1 MQSYRAQS
9 RYLLIFLFKLLRFL
23 HYGRKERSDGIAS
36 QQVRLGRAS
45 MTIISYVHNVEISPL
60 RS

>member
-1 MQSYRAQS
+1 MNKRI
-9 RYLLIFLFKLLRFL
+9 IFPAPL

-45 MTIISYVHNVEISPL
+45 MTISSQVCKYICGHL
-60 RS
+60 DRSGEVS